1 MLKRIRI
8 EGYKSLHN
16 TEVNVAP
23 LTVLLG
29 ANLAGKSNFLDSLQL
44 LSRLATCDSVSEAFE
59 SPHRSPPL
67 ESFTYQES
75 GIEGLLGQERLSMRL
90 EADLWLAD
98 PVVEAAN
105 RLMRDSW
112 TVRSAEFAPADIA
125 SPPQVRERCL
135 RYRIGL
141 EMRPKAGTVRVTDEY
156 LGVLV
161 QNGHSLE
168 YGSALIERNAD
179 DVRLRH
185 ARSPA
190 FTELPCAPDA
200 SVLSLRHQAPYHPQ
214 LAAVQI
220 ELRRWKFFN
229 FDPHDRMRSANP
241 LSDVKDI
248 GRRGENLP
256 AFLHSLKARRPRAFE
271 SVERALHLLVPA
283 IKKIDIRVN
292 RTGQIELGVWEGSA
306 LVPSRS
312 LSAGTLRMLG
322 LLALTVLDEAPSL
335 VGCEEPEHGVHSRR
349 LPFLCEIFKT
359 QEILGETQ
367 YLITSHS
374 PKLPDYVDPRSLFVV
389 SRKNGLNRIDPISAY
404 DSGRNASS
412 HPATPDHLEMPSVS
426 ERILAGD
433 LDP

>member
-1 MLKRIRI
+1 MLKRICI

-29 ANLAGKSNFLDSLQL
+29 ANLAGKSNFLDALQL

-168 YGSALIERNAD
+168 Y
-179 DVRLRH
+179 V
-185 ARSPA
+185 
-190 FTELPCAPDA
+190 
-200 SVLSLRHQAPYHPQ
+200 
-214 LAAVQI
+214 
-220 ELRRWKFFN
+220 
-229 FDPHDRMRSANP
+229 
-241 LSDVKDI
+241 
-248 GRRGENLP
+248 
-256 AFLHSLKARRPRAFE
+256 
-271 SVERALHLLVPA
+271 
-283 IKKIDIRVN
+283 RVN
-292 RTGQIELGVWEGSA
+292 RTGQIELGVWEGSVW
-306 LVPSRS
+306 VPSRA

-389 SRKNGLNRIDPISAY
+389 SRRNGLSRIDPISAY
-404 DSGRNASS
+404 DSGRNASF
-412 HPATPDHLEMPSVS
+412 HQATPDHLEMPSVS

>member
-1 MLKRIRI
+1 MRI
-8 EGYKSLHN
+8 
-16 TEVNVAP
+16 
-23 LTVLLG
+23 
-29 ANLAGKSNFLDSLQL
+29 
-44 LSRLATCDSVSEAFE
+44 
-59 SPHRSPPL
+59 
-67 ESFTYQES
+67 
-75 GIEGLLGQERLSMRL
+75 

-112 TVRSAEFAPADIA
+112 TARSAEFAPLDTA
-125 SPPQVRERCL
+125 SLPQVRERCL

-141 EMRPKAGTVRVTDEY
+141 EMRPKAGTIRVTDEY
-156 LGVLV
+156 LGVLI

-168 YGSALIERNAD
+168 AGQALIERHAD
-179 DVRLRH
+179 DVRLH
-185 ARSPA
+185 QAKSPA
-190 FTELPCAPDA
+190 FMELPCAHDA
-200 SVLSLRHQAPYHPQ
+200 SVLSLRHQAPYHPH

-220 ELRRWKFFN
+220 ELRRWRFFN
-229 FDPHDRMRSANP
+229 FDPHDRMRSANS

-248 GRRGENLP
+248 GQRGENLP
-256 AFLHSLKARRPRAFE
+256 AFLHSLRARRPRAFE

-306 LVPSRS
+306 WVPSRA
-312 LSAGTLRMLG
+312 LSAGTLRILG
-322 LLALTVLDEAPSL
+322 LLALTVFDEAPSL
-335 VGCEEPEHGVHSRR
+335 VGCEEPENGVHSRR

-374 PKLPDYVDPRSLFVV
+374 PKLPDYVDPHSLFVV
-389 SRKNGLNRIDPISAY
+389 SRKNGLSRIDPISAY
-404 DSGRNASS
+404 DSRRNACS
-412 HPATPDHLEMPSVS
+412 HQATPDQLDMPSVS

-433 LDP
+433 FDD

>member
-8 EGYKSLHN
+8 EGYKSLRHV
-16 TEVNVAP
+16 EANVAP
-23 LTVLLG
+23 LTVLVG
-29 ANLAGKSNFLDSLQL
+29 ANLAGKSNFLDALQL
-44 LSRLATCDSVSEAFE
+44 LSRLATCDSLSQAFE

-67 ESFTYQES
+67 ESFTYQER
-75 GIEGLLGQERLSMRL
+75 GIEGLLDQERLRMRI

-98 PVVEAAN
+98 PVVQAAN

-112 TVRSAEFAPADIA
+112 TARSAEFAPADTA

-141 EMRPKAGTVRVTDEY
+141 EMRPKAGTIRVTEEY

-161 QNGHSLE
+161 QNGQSLE
-168 YGSALIERNAD
+168 AGPALIERNAD
-179 DVRLRH
+179 DARLHH
-185 ARSPA
+185 ARSPVV
-190 FTELPCAPDA
+190 TELPCAPDA
-200 SVLSLRHQAPYHPQ
+200 SVLSSRHQAPYHAQ

-241 LSDVKDI
+241 LSEVKDI
-248 GRRGENLP
+248 GRWGENLP

-271 SVERALHLLVPA
+271 SVERAFHLLVPA
-283 IKKIDIRVN
+283 IEKIDIRVN
-292 RTGQIELGVWEGSA
+292 RTGHIELGVWEGTA
-306 LVPSRS
+306 WVPSRA
-312 LSAGTLRMLG
+312 LSAGTLRILG
-322 LLALTVLDEAPSL
+322 LLALTVVDESPSL
-335 VGCEEPEHGVHSRR
+335 VGYEEPENGVHSRR

-374 PKLPDYVDPRSLFVV
+374 PKLPDYVDPHSLFVV
-389 SRKNGLNRIDPISAY
+389 SRKNGLSRIEPIPGY
-404 DSGRNASS
+404 DSRRNPST
-412 HPATPDHLEMPSVS
+412 HPAMPDQLDMPGVS

-433 LDP
+433 FDA